1 VIKIY
6 EPYKLEHSKKFLT
19 EIIDEK
25 EITYF
30 GSCYR
35 RTNEQLSKLLQAPT
49 ILINNGTCATH
60 MLSDL
65 IKQVRPSIENLIVP
79 NNVYVAAWN
88 SFLFGK
94 NKFELTPVDA
104 SLDTW
109 NYDLNKLESV
119 LRISDPNKT
128 AVLIVHN
135 VGNIVNV
142 PRLSRL
148 YPQFLFVEDN
158 CEGFTGKYE
167 GFYSGTKSL
176 ASSISFYA
184 NKIITSGEGGALILG
199 QPELYDF
206 AYKLHSQG
214 QTKERYLHDLLAYN
228 YRMTNLQAA
237 LLESQ
242 LHLLEEILEAKNKIW
257 SFYDKNLDSNK
268 ITRPLSE
275 SGCEPSK
282 WMYAVRMQGL
292 DYRGE
297 IEDKIFDFETRPMFH
312 SIAKHQ
318 HLSKYSDFEYTNA
331 EILSKEVFMLP
342 SHPNLTEKELTTIV
356 DRVNSI

>member
-6 EPYKLEHSKKFLT
+6 EPFKLEESKKFFIQ
-19 EIIDEK
+19 IIDEQ

-30 GSCYR
+30 GSCYK
-35 RTNEQLSKLLQAPT
+35 RTNSKLSELLQTPT
-49 ILINNGTCATH
+49 ILMNNGTCATH
-60 MLSDL
+60 MLADL
-65 IKQVRPSIENLIVP
+65 IKKTRPSVENLIVP

-94 NKFELTPVDA
+94 NSFKLIPVDA

-109 NYDLNKLESV
+109 NYNLDKLE
-119 LRISDPNKT
+119 LLLQTSDPQKT
-128 AVLIVHN
+128 AVLVVHN
-135 VGNIVNV
+135 IGNIVNV
-142 PRLSRL
+142 PRLSRQF
-148 YPQFLFVEDN
+148 PEFLFVEDN

-184 NKIITSGEGGALILG
+184 NKIITSGEGGALILN

-214 QTKERYLHDLLAYN
+214 QTRERYLHDLLAYN

-242 LHLLEEILEAKNKIW
+242 LKLLDEILYIKNKIW
-257 SFYDKNLDSNK
+257 SFYDENLDKNK
-268 ITRPLSE
+268 FIRPLNE
-275 SGCEPSK
+275 PQCEPSK
-282 WMYAVRMQGL
+282 WMYAIRAKGMN
-292 DYRGE
+292 YRDD
-297 IEDKIFDFETRPMFH
+297 IENKIFDFETRPMFH

-318 HLSKYSDFEYTNA
+318 HLSEYSIFEHTNA

-356 DRVNSI
+356 QRVNSI